1 MRIDE
6 EERQNLP
13 VSRLRGVGETEGLDA
28 VLEDVGEGDKTTFFR
43 QYAAEFLNAR
53 FIILATENDR
63 KPRMVLL
70 FVVHV
75 DGI

>member
-1 MRIDE
+1 MWVDE
-6 EERQNLP
+6 EERQNLT

-28 VLEDVGEGDKTTFFR
+28 VLEDVGEGDKTAFLR
-43 QYAAEFLNAR
+43 QYAAKFLDAR
-53 FIILATENDR
+53 FIILATENSR
-63 KPRMVLL
+63 KPGMVLL